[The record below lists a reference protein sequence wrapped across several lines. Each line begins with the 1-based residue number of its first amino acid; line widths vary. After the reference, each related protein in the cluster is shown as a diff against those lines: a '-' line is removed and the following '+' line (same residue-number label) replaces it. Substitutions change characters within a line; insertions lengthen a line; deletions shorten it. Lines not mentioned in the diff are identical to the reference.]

1 MDVPHEIGRA
11 SRLVSE
17 LALLQ
22 LLNCFAF
29 SLARP
34 DPFVVA
40 TVVALYAVRE
50 NDRRAL
56 DVYLLLVGVGAALDV
71 LFLLMLEPPPLV
83 LIGAALPRPAGLF
96 RRETTTTSEMGGGW
110 TWSCSALACAAATQP
125 CALPE
130 ALYGKAPP
138 RNAPHPSSCPPPV
151 PTHPTTAL
159 PPLNPIPSL
168 PFPPAGMLFG
178 LVLKL
183 AVVSPCYQL
192 WESMPPTR
200 LASLTPE
207 GVTAHVRTAVA
218 SVLTKHAQARS
229 VSGRG
234 SAGDGA
240 AAALSPPR
248 HAVRPAPVRL
258 PTPHTPT
265 AGGRVGAVG
274 GTPPGGR
281 RRGGGGGAGGVGFG
295 GAQVP
300 LSGRGGAGGGGSW
313 EAV

>member
-1 MDVPHEIGRA
+1 MDVPHEIPRA

-29 SLARP
+29 SLARA

-40 TVVALYAVRE
+40 TIVGLYAIRE

-71 LFLLMLEPPPLV
+71 LYLLILEPPPLV
-83 LIGAALPRPAGLF
+83 LLGVAAALPHAVHQAAP
-96 RRETTTTSEMGGGW
+96 RRLLRLPSPGH
-110 TWSCSALACAAATQP
+110 AQP
-125 CALPE
+125 I
-130 ALYGKAPP
+130 
-138 RNAPHPSSCPPPV
+138 S
-151 PTHPTTAL
+151 
-159 PPLNPIPSL
+159 PLH
-168 PFPPAGMLFG
+168 AGMLFG

-200 LASLTPE
+200 LASLTPD
-207 GVTAHVRTAVA
+207 GLTAHVRAAVA

-229 VSGRG
+229 
-234 SAGDGA
+234 AGGFDV
-240 AAALSPPR
+240 AALSPPR

-258 PTPHTPT
+258 PTPHTPA
-265 AGGRVGAVG
+265 AGSRVGSLGPSSPTGSARG
-274 GTPPGGR
+274 DGFGMPAPAG
-281 RRGGGGGAGGVGFG
+281 RGGGGQG
-295 GAQVP
+295 
-300 LSGRGGAGGGGSW
+300 SGSW